1 MNLFYANVCGL
12 IMGSDLSLS
21 SPNPATGRLLI
32 ETALTIRTSLA
43 SRWWPMRSP
52 FPGMNPYLENPELWS
67 SVHSRLIVAIAD
79 DLVDHLSEK
88 YRVEIEKRTYF
99 ASDEE
104 SVLVVIPDVAIAAN
118 RESTS
123 AAKQATLTLPIQPE
137 KVTVPIAEEVTE
149 RYLEIHEVATGTVVT
164 VIELLSPKNKR
175 SGEGRTAYLRKRNQV
190 LASTAHL
197 VEIDLLRGGQPLPV
211 SGEHPSH
218 YRILISRGD
227 QRPVA
232 ELYRFNLQQPIPPIP
247 IPLMAN
253 EPDPILHL
261 QPLLERVYQK
271 GRYYLAID
279 YAQPPVPPLTAADA
293 AWLAEQL
300 QAATDR
306 THE

>member
-1 MNLFYANVCGL
+1 
-12 IMGSDLSLS
+12 
-21 SPNPATGRLLI
+21 
-32 ETALTIRTSLA
+32 
-43 SRWWPMRSP
+43 
-52 FPGMNPYLENPELWS
+52 MNPYLENPDLWS

-79 DLVDHLSEK
+79 ELVEHLSEK

-104 SVLVVIPDVAIAAN
+104 SVLVGIPDVAIATN
-118 RESTS
+118 RGSVSE
-123 AAKQATLTLPIQPE
+123 KPNITLTVPIQPE

-149 RYLEIHEVATGTVVT
+149 RYLEIREVATGRVVT

-175 SGEGRTAYLRKRNQV
+175 PGEGRITYLRKRNQV
-190 LASTAHL
+190 LASISHL
-197 VEIDLLRGGQPLPV
+197 VEIDLLRGGQSLPM
-211 SGEHPSH
+211 SGEHLSH
-218 YRILISRGD
+218 YRILVCRGD
-227 QRPVA
+227 HRPVA

-247 IPLMAN
+247 IPLMAH
-253 EPDPILHL
+253 ESEPILYL

-279 YAQPPVPPLTAADA
+279 YQQPPVPPLVAEDA

-300 QAATDR
+300 QAATDG